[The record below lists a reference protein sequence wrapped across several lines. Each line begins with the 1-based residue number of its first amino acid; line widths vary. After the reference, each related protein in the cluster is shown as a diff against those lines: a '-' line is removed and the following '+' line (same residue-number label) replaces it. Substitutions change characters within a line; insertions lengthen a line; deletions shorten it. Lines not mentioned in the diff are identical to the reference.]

1 MIRRRRSEGM
11 KRHGGPLR
19 WAALLVAGSVALG
32 ACASTGE
39 NTTGRT
45 VGTTIGALA
54 GGVIGYQKNK
64 KTGAVVGAVIGGA
77 AGYAVGWLV
86 DEYVMKRT
94 KTAAQVKAE
103 YKVPEAAPVP
113 PTVHAY
119 GVVINPDKTL
129 ARGKGAEATT
139 GFDLVAASGS
149 KPSVEESRAIVAPDG
164 KTINTKRYSYKEVD
178 GPGGYEFRHRLP
190 VPAEADQG
198 IYRYDSVLFVNGKEA
213 SRASNE
219 FQVARSSGGGVA
231 VAWLGP
237 RMSGRRIQ

>member
-1 MIRRRRSEGM
+1 M

-19 WAALLVAGSVALG
+19 WVALLVAGSFALG

-45 VGTTIGALA
+45 VGIAIGALA
-54 GGVIGYQKNK
+54 GGVIGYQKDK
-64 KTGAVVGAVIGGA
+64 KIGAVVGALIGGA

-94 KTAAQVKAE
+94 KTAAQVRAE

-139 GFDLVAASGS
+139 GFDLVAASGA

-164 KTINTKRYSYKEVD
+164 KTINAKRYSYKEVD
-178 GPGGYEFRHRLP
+178 GPGGYEFRHKLP

-198 IYRYDSVLFVNGKEA
+198 IYRYNSVLFVNGKEA

-219 FQVARSSGGGVA
+219 FQVARSFGGGIA

-237 RMSGRRIQ
+237 RMSGRRVQ

>member
-1 MIRRRRSEGM
+1 M
-11 KRHGGPLR
+11 KRHGGSLR
-19 WAALLVAGSVALG
+19 WTAAVLAWVFTLG

-45 VGTTIGALA
+45 VGTAIGALA

-103 YKVPEAAPVP
+103 YKVPEETPVP
-113 PTVHAY
+113 PTVHGY
-119 GVVINPDKTL
+119 GVVIDPDKTL
-129 ARGKGAEATT
+129 ARGRGAEATT
-139 GFDLVAASGS
+139 GFDLVASSGV
-149 KPSVEESRAIVAPDG
+149 KPTVEESRTIVAPDG
-164 KTINTKRYSYKEVD
+164 KTLHTKRYSYKEVD
-178 GPGGYEFRHRLP
+178 GPGGYEFRHKLP

-198 IYRYDSVLFVNGKEA
+198 IYRYDSTLFVNGKEA
-213 SRASNE
+213 SRASNA
-219 FQVARSSGGGVA
+219 FQVVRSPGNGTA
-231 VAWLGP
+231 VAWLIQE
-237 RMSGRRIQ
+237 RNGRRIR

>member
-1 MIRRRRSEGM
+1 MN
-11 KRHGGPLR
+11 RHGGPLR
-19 WAALLVAGSVALG
+19 WGTLLVAGAFALG

-45 VGTTIGALA
+45 AGTTIGALA

-64 KTGAVVGAVIGGA
+64 KTGAVVGAVVGGA

-86 DEYVMKRT
+86 DEYVMKKT
-94 KTAAQVKAE
+94 KTSAQVRAE
-103 YKVPEAAPVP
+103 YKVSQTKTVP
-113 PTVHAY
+113 PTVHGY

-139 GFDLVAASGS
+139 GFDLVASSGAR
-149 KPSVEESRAIVAPDG
+149 PSVEESRAIVAPDG
-164 KTINTKRYSYKEVD
+164 NTIHAKRYSYKEVD
-178 GPGGYEFRHRLP
+178 GPGGYEFRHKLP

-198 IYRYDSVLFVNGKEA
+198 IYRYDSVLYVNGKEA

-219 FQVARSSGGGVA
+219 FQVARTTGGGIA
-231 VAWLGP
+231 VAWLRTP
-237 RMSGRRIQ
+237 PVGRRVQ

>member
-1 MIRRRRSEGM
+1 M
-11 KRHGGPLR
+11 R
-19 WAALLVAGSVALG
+19 WVALLVAGAIALG

-39 NTTGRT
+39 NTSGRT
-45 VGTTIGALA
+45 VGTAIGALA

-64 KTGAVVGAVIGGA
+64 KSGAVVGAVIGGA

-94 KTAAQVKAE
+94 KTAAQVQAQ
-103 YKVPEAAPVP
+103 YKVPAATPVP

-139 GFDLVAASGS
+139 GFDLVAASGA

-164 KTINTKRYSYKEVD
+164 NTIHTKRYAYKEVD
-178 GPGGYEFRHRLP
+178 GPGGYEFRQKLP

-198 IYRYDSVLFVNGKEA
+198 IYRYDSVLYVNGKEA
-213 SRASNE
+213 SRASND
-219 FQVARSSGGGVA
+219 FQVARASGGGIA

-237 RMSGRRIQ
+237 RTSGRRIQ

>member
-1 MIRRRRSEGM
+1 MN
-11 KRHGGPLR
+11 RHGGPLR
-19 WAALLVAGSVALG
+19 WAALLVAAAFALG

-45 VGTTIGALA
+45 VGTSIGALA
-54 GGVIGYQKNK
+54 GGIIGYKK
-64 KTGAVVGAVIGGA
+64 DGKTGALKGALIGGA
-77 AGYAVGWLV
+77 TGYAVGWLV

-94 KTAAQVKAE
+94 KTAAQVQAE
-103 YKVPEAAPVP
+103 YKVPQSAPVP

-119 GVVINPDKTL
+119 GVVINPDKTI

-139 GFDLVAASGS
+139 GFDLVAANGA
-149 KPSVEESRAIVAPDG
+149 KPSVEESRSIVAPDG
-164 KTINTKRYSYKEVD
+164 KMINTKRYSYKEVD
-178 GPGGYEFRHRLP
+178 GPGGYEFRHKLP

-219 FQVARSSGGGVA
+219 FQVARSSGGGFA
-231 VAWLGP
+231 VAWIGP
-237 RMSGRRIQ
+237 RKSGRRIQ

>member
-1 MIRRRRSEGM
+1 M
-11 KRHGGPLR
+11 KRNERPLR
-19 WAALLVAGSVALG
+19 WVALLVAGSLALG

-45 VGTTIGALA
+45 VGTTLGALA
-54 GGVIGYQKNK
+54 GGVIGYQKNR

-77 AGYAVGWLV
+77 AGYAAGWLV

-94 KTAAQVKAE
+94 KTAAQVRAE

-113 PTVHAY
+113 PTVHGY
-119 GVVINPDKTL
+119 GVVINPDRTL

-139 GFDLVAASGS
+139 EFDLVAAAGA
-149 KPSVEESRAIVAPDG
+149 KPSVEESREIVAPDG
-164 KTINTKRYSYKEVD
+164 KVIHTKRYSYKEVD
-178 GPGGYEFRHRLP
+178 GPGGYEFRHKLP

-198 IYRYDSVLFVNGKEA
+198 IYRYDSVLYVNGKEA

-219 FQVARSSGGGVA
+219 FQVARSSGGGIV

-237 RMSGRRIQ
+237 PPDGRRIR

>member
-1 MIRRRRSEGM
+1 M

-19 WAALLVAGSVALG
+19 WGALLVAGAFALG

-54 GGVIGYQKNK
+54 GGVLGYQKNK
-64 KTGAVVGAVIGGA
+64 KTGAVVGALVGGA

-94 KTAAQVKAE
+94 KTSAQVRAE
-103 YKVPEAAPVP
+103 YKVPEAAPFP
-113 PTVHAY
+113 TTVHAY
-119 GVVINPDKTL
+119 GVVINPETTL

-139 GFDLVAASGS
+139 GFDLVAASGA
-149 KPSVEESRAIVAPDG
+149 KPSVEESRTIVAPDG
-164 KTINTKRYSYKEVD
+164 KMINTRRYSYKEVD
-178 GPGGYEFRHRLP
+178 GPGGYEFRHKLP

-219 FQVARSSGGGVA
+219 FQVARSSGGGIA

-237 RMSGRRIQ
+237 RVSGRRIQ

>member
-1 MIRRRRSEGM
+1 M
-11 KRHGGPLR
+11 KRQGEALR
-19 WAALLVAGSVALG
+19 WVALLVAGSFALV

-39 NTTGRT
+39 STTGRT

-64 KTGAVVGAVIGGA
+64 KTGAVAGALIGGA

-94 KTAAQVKAE
+94 KTAAQVQAE
-103 YKVPEAAPVP
+103 YNVPKATPVS

-119 GVVINPDKTL
+119 GVVITPDKAL

-139 GFDLVAASGS
+139 GFDLVAATGA

-164 KTINTKRYSYKEVD
+164 KMINTRRYSYKEVD
-178 GPGGYEFRHRLP
+178 GPGGYEFRHKLP

-213 SRASNE
+213 SRASNA
-219 FQVARSSGGGVA
+219 FQVARSSGGGIA
-231 VAWLGP
+231 VAWLEP
-237 RMSGRRIQ
+237 RMSERRVQ

>member
-1 MIRRRRSEGM
+1 M

-19 WAALLVAGSVALG
+19 WGTLLVAGAFALG

-45 VGTTIGALA
+45 VGTSLGALA
-54 GGVIGYQKNK
+54 GGIIGYQKDG
-64 KTGAVVGAVIGGA
+64 KTGALKGALIGGA
-77 AGYAVGWLV
+77 TGYVVGWLV

-94 KTAAQVKAE
+94 KTAAQVQAE
-103 YKVPEAAPVP
+103 YKVPEATPVP
-113 PTVHAY
+113 PSVHAY
-119 GVVINPDKTL
+119 GVVINPDRTL

-139 GFDLVAASGS
+139 GFDLVAASGA

-164 KTINTKRYSYKEVD
+164 NAIHSKRYAYKEVD
-178 GPGGYEFRHRLP
+178 GPGGYEFRHKLP

-198 IYRYDSVLFVNGKEA
+198 IYRYDSVLYVDGKEA
-213 SRASNE
+213 SRASNA
-219 FQVARSSGGGVA
+219 FQVARSSGGGIA

-237 RMSGRRIQ
+237 PTSGRRIP

>member
-1 MIRRRRSEGM
+1 
-11 KRHGGPLR
+11 LR
-19 WAALLVAGSVALG
+19 WAALLVAGAFAVG

-39 NTTGRT
+39 STTGRA
-45 VGTTIGALA
+45 VGTSIGALA

-94 KTAAQVKAE
+94 KTAAQVQAE
-103 YKVPEAAPVP
+103 YKVPKAATVS

-139 GFDLVAASGS
+139 GFDLVAGAAD

-164 KTINTKRYSYKEVD
+164 KRINTKRYAYKEVD
-178 GPGGYEFRHRLP
+178 GPGGYEFRHKLP

-198 IYRYDSVLFVNGKEA
+198 IYRYDSVLYVNGKEA

-219 FQVARSSGGGVA
+219 FQVARSPGGGIA

>member
-1 MIRRRRSEGM
+1 MKILGGSRRW
-11 KRHGGPLR
+11 L
-19 WAALLVAGSVALG
+19 ALYVAGTFALG
-32 ACASTGE
+32 ACASTDG

-45 VGTTIGALA
+45 VGTAIGALA
-54 GGVIGYQKNK
+54 GGVIGYQKDK
-64 KTGAVVGAVIGGA
+64 KTGALKGALIGGA

-94 KTAAQVKAE
+94 KTAAQVRAE
-103 YKVPEAAPVP
+103 YKVPEASQVP

-129 ARGKGAEATT
+129 PRGKGAEATT
-139 GFDLVAASGS
+139 GFDLVASSGA
-149 KPSVEESRAIVAPDG
+149 KPAVEESRAIVAPDG
-164 KTINTKRYSYKEVD
+164 NVIHTRRYSYKEID
-178 GPGGYEFRHRLP
+178 GPGGYEFRQKLP

-198 IYRYDSVLFVNGKEA
+198 IYRYDSVLYVNGKEA
-213 SRASNE
+213 SRASND
-219 FQVARSSGGGVA
+219 FQVARSPGGGIA

>member
-1 MIRRRRSEGM
+1 MMRNGQ
-11 KRHGGPLR
+11 PLR
-19 WAALLVAGSVALG
+19 WVALFLAGAFAFG

-45 VGTTIGALA
+45 VGTSLGALA
-54 GGVIGYQKNK
+54 GGIIGYQKDG
-64 KTGAVVGAVIGGA
+64 KTGALKGALIGGT
-77 AGYAVGWLV
+77 AGYLVGWFV

-94 KTAAQVKAE
+94 KTAEQIQAE
-103 YKVPEAAPVP
+103 YKVPAATPVP

-119 GVVINPDKTL
+119 GVVINPDKTI

-139 GFDLVAASGS
+139 GFDLVAASGA

-164 KTINTKRYSYKEVD
+164 KTINSKRYSYKEVD

-198 IYRYDSVLFVNGKEA
+198 IYRYDSVLYVNGKEA
-213 SRASNE
+213 SRASNG
-219 FQVARSSGGGVA
+219 FQVARSAAGGTV
-231 VAWLGP
+231 VAWLEP
-237 RMSGRRIQ
+237 RMSRGRTQ

>member
-1 MIRRRRSEGM
+1 M
-11 KRHGGPLR
+11 R
-19 WAALLVAGSVALG
+19 WVALLVAGAFALG

-45 VGTTIGALA
+45 AGATLGALA

-64 KTGAVVGAVIGGA
+64 KTGAVVGAVVGGA

-94 KTAAQVKAE
+94 KTAAQVRAE
-103 YKVPEAAPVP
+103 YKVPETKTVAT
-113 PTVHAY
+113 TVHAY
-119 GVVINPDKTL
+119 GVVINPDKTI

-139 GFDLVAASGS
+139 GFDLVAASGA

-164 KTINTKRYSYKEVD
+164 KTINTKRYAYKEVD
-178 GPGGYEFRHRLP
+178 GPGGYEFRQRLP
-190 VPAEADQG
+190 VPPEADQG
-198 IYRYDSVLFVNGKEA
+198 IYRYDSVLYVDGKVA

-219 FQVARSSGGGVA
+219 FQVARSIGGWIS

-237 RMSGRRIQ
+237 RMGGRGTQ

>member
-1 MIRRRRSEGM
+1 
-11 KRHGGPLR
+11 
-19 WAALLVAGSVALG
+19 VV
-32 ACASTGE
+32 
-39 NTTGRT
+39 
-45 VGTTIGALA
+45 
-54 GGVIGYQKNK
+54 GYQKDK
-64 KTGAVVGAVIGGA
+64 KTGALKGALIGGA

-94 KTAAQVKAE
+94 KSAAQVRAE

-119 GVVINPDKTL
+119 GVVINPDRAL

-139 GFDLVAASGS
+139 GFDLVAASGA

-164 KTINTKRYSYKEVD
+164 KTIHTKRYSYKEVD
-178 GPGGYEFRHRLP
+178 GPGGYEFRHKLP

-219 FQVARSSGGGVA
+219 FQVARSSGGGTA
-231 VAWLGP
+231 FAWLEP
-237 RMSGRRIQ
+237 RLDGKRTQ

>member
-1 MIRRRRSEGM
+1 M
-11 KRHGGPLR
+11 KRHGGLLR
-19 WAALLVAGSVALG
+19 WVALLVAGSFALG

-39 NTTGRT
+39 STTGRA

-64 KTGAVVGAVIGGA
+64 KTGAVAGALIGGA

-164 KTINTKRYSYKEVD
+164 KRINTKRYSYKEVD
-178 GPGGYEFRHRLP
+178 GPGGYEFRHKLP

-219 FQVARSSGGGVA
+219 FQVARSPGGGIA

-237 RMSGRRIQ
+237 GVSGRRIR

>member
-1 MIRRRRSEGM
+1 MNRP
-11 KRHGGPLR
+11 KGPLR
-19 WAALLVAGSVALG
+19 WAALLVAGAFAFG

-54 GGVIGYQKNK
+54 GGVIGYQKDK
-64 KTGAVVGAVIGGA
+64 KTGALKGALIGGA

-94 KTAAQVKAE
+94 KTAAQIQAE

-139 GFDLVAASGS
+139 GFDLVASSSA

-164 KTINTKRYSYKEVD
+164 KMIHSKRYSYKEID
-178 GPGGYEFRHRLP
+178 GPGGYEFRQKLP

-198 IYRYDSVLFVNGKEA
+198 IYRYDSVLYVNGKEA

-219 FQVARSSGGGVA
+219 FQVARSPGGGIA

-237 RMSGRRIQ
+237 RMGGRRIQ

>member
-1 MIRRRRSEGM
+1 MTRRGGEGM
-11 KRHGGPLR
+11 RRHGEALR
-19 WAALLVAGSVALG
+19 WVAMLVAGAFALG

-45 VGTTIGALA
+45 VGTAIGALA
-54 GGVIGYQKNK
+54 GGVIGYQKDK
-64 KTGAVVGAVIGGA
+64 KTGALAGALVGGA

-94 KTAAQVKAE
+94 KTATQVRSE
-103 YKVPEAAPVP
+103 YKVSGEAKVP

-139 GFDLVAASGS
+139 GFDLVAAASA
-149 KPSVEESRAIVAPDG
+149 KPSVAESRAIVAPDG
-164 KTINTKRYSYKEVD
+164 KVIHTKRYSYKEVD
-178 GPGGYEFRHRLP
+178 GPGGYEFRHKLP

-198 IYRYDSVLFVNGKEA
+198 IYRYDSVLYVNGKEA

-219 FQVARSSGGGVA
+219 FQVARSSGAGIA
-231 VAWLGP
+231 IAWLGP
-237 RMSGRRIQ
+237 RMCGRGIQ

>member
-1 MIRRRRSEGM
+1 M

-19 WAALLVAGSVALG
+19 WVALLVAGSFALG

-64 KTGAVVGAVIGGA
+64 KTGAVVGAVVGGA

-94 KTAAQVKAE
+94 KTAAQVRAQ
-103 YKVPEAAPVP
+103 YKVPAATPAP

-139 GFDLVAASGS
+139 GFDLVAASGA

-164 KTINTKRYSYKEVD
+164 NTLHTKRYSYKEVD
-178 GPGGYEFRHRLP
+178 GPGGYEFRHKLP

-198 IYRYDSVLFVNGKEA
+198 IYRYDSVLYVNGKEA
-213 SRASNE
+213 SRASND
-219 FQVARSSGGGVA
+219 FQVARAPGGGTA

>member
-1 MIRRRRSEGM
+1 MIRHR
-11 KRHGGPLR
+11 GPWR
-19 WAALLVAGSVALG
+19 WAALLVAGTFALG

-45 VGTTIGALA
+45 VGTSIGALA
-54 GGVIGYQKNK
+54 GGVIGYQKDG
-64 KTGAVVGAVIGGA
+64 KTGAFKGALIGGT
-77 AGYAVGWLV
+77 AGYLAGWFV

-94 KTAAQVKAE
+94 KTAAQVQAE
-103 YKVPEAAPVP
+103 YKVPAAAPEP
-113 PTVHAY
+113 PSVHAY
-119 GVVINPDKTL
+119 GVVINPDKTI

-139 GFDLVAASGS
+139 GFDLVAATGA
-149 KPSVEESRAIVAPDG
+149 KPTIEESRAIVAPDG
-164 KTINTKRYSYKEVD
+164 KMINSKRYSYKEVD
-178 GPGGYEFRHRLP
+178 GPGGYEFRHKLP

-219 FQVARSSGGGVA
+219 FQVARSSGGGIA

-237 RMSGRRIQ
+237 RASGGRTQ

>member
-1 MIRRRRSEGM
+1 MN
-11 KRHGGPLR
+11 RHGGMLR
-19 WAALLVAGSVALG
+19 WGALLVAGAFALG

-39 NTTGRT
+39 STTGRT

-64 KTGAVVGAVIGGA
+64 KTGAVVGAVVGGA

-86 DEYVMKRT
+86 DEYVMKKT
-94 KTAAQVKAE
+94 KSAAQVRAE
-103 YKVPEAAPVP
+103 YKVPQTKAVP
-113 PTVHAY
+113 PAVHGY

-139 GFDLVAASGS
+139 GFDLVADSGA

-164 KTINTKRYSYKEVD
+164 KMIHTKRYSYKEVD
-178 GPGGYEFRHRLP
+178 GPGGYEFRHKLP
-190 VPAEADQG
+190 VPSEADQG
-198 IYRYDSVLFVNGKEA
+198 IYRYDSVLYVNGKEA
-213 SRASNE
+213 SRASND
-219 FQVARSSGGGVA
+219 FQVARSSGGGIA

-237 RMSGRRIQ
+237 RMNGRRVQ

>member
-1 MIRRRRSEGM
+1 V
-11 KRHGGPLR
+11 
-19 WAALLVAGSVALG
+19 ALLVAGSFALG

-45 VGTTIGALA
+45 VGTAIGALA

-94 KTAAQVKAE
+94 KTAAQIQAE
-103 YKVPEAAPVP
+103 YNVPKAAPVP

-119 GVVINPDKTL
+119 GVVITPDKAL

-139 GFDLVAASGS
+139 GFDLVAASGA

-164 KTINTKRYSYKEVD
+164 KMIHTKRYAYKEVD
-178 GPGGYEFRHRLP
+178 GPGGYEFRHKLP

-198 IYRYDSVLFVNGKEA
+198 IYRYNSVLYLNGKEA
-213 SRASNE
+213 SRASNG
-219 FQVARSSGGGVA
+219 FQVARSSDGGIA

-237 RMSGRRIQ
+237 RRSGRRIQ

>member
-1 MIRRRRSEGM
+1 MMG
-11 KRHGGPLR
+11 HGGPLR
-19 WAALLVAGSVALG
+19 WVALLVAGSIALG

-39 NTTGRT
+39 STTGRT
-45 VGTTIGALA
+45 VGTTVGALA

-64 KTGAVVGAVIGGA
+64 KTGAVAGALIGGA

-94 KTAAQVKAE
+94 KTAAQVQAE
-103 YKVPEAAPVP
+103 YKVPKAAPVHP
-113 PTVHAY
+113 AVHGY
-119 GVVINPDKTL
+119 GVVINPDRTL

-139 GFDLVAASGS
+139 GFDLVAAAGAR
-149 KPSVEESRAIVAPDG
+149 PSVEESRSIVAPDG
-164 KTINTKRYSYKEVD
+164 KKVNARRYAYKEVD
-178 GPGGYEFRHRLP
+178 GPGGYEFRHKLP

-219 FQVARSSGGGVA
+219 FQVARSPGGGIA

-237 RMSGRRIQ
+237 RKGGRRIQ